1 MLTLLGALS
10 GVLVGGS
17 PASSGKK
24 LKPFPEVIQLP
35 TGFQPEGIEVG
46 RGTTFYVGSVANG
59 AIFRG
64 NLRTGT
70 GAVFIPG
77 AVGKAATGIELDSRK
92 RLFVA
97 GAATGDAYVYSA
109 KTGALI
115 RTYNLGT
122 SPTFINDVVVTH
134 NAAYFTES
142 RKNVLYRVP
151 IGATGALGDAQTI
164 TLGGDY
170 VHVPGAFNLNGI
182 DATRSGKTLVAVQ
195 TVNGRLYAINP
206 ASGVARLISL
216 GGESVP
222 NGDGILLTG
231 KRLYVVQNQLN
242 LVAVIVLRPGF
253 ASGRVLTRLSDTDFS
268 VPTTIDDLGKAPV
281 RRERPLRR
289 AGSGDRGIPGRAAEE
304 AGRAVRGNHC
314 GGRRQRR
321 PPLVGVAEPPRLR
334 AFCKPRLP
342 RRCLQSRWRG
352 WPNAREGAAAGGP
365 SRRCAASIKSGV
377 VKPSVNVA

>member
-1 MLTLLGALS
+1 MLRIVSMLTLLGVLS

-46 RGTTFYVGSVANG
+46 RGTSFYVGSVANG

-77 AVGKAATGIELDSRK
+77 AAGKAATGIELDSRK

-97 GAATGDAYVYSA
+97 GAATGDAYVYEA
-109 KTGALI
+109 
-115 RTYNLGT
+115 
-122 SPTFINDVVVTH
+122 
-134 NAAYFTES
+134 
-142 RKNVLYRVP
+142 RKNVFYRVP
-151 IGATGALGDAQTI
+151 IGPTGALGDAQTI

-182 DATRSGKTLVAVQ
+182 DATPSGKTLVAVQ
-195 TVNGRLYAINP
+195 TANGRLYAINP

-253 ASGRVLTRLSDTDFS
+253 ASGRVLTRLSDTDLS
-268 VPTTIDDLGKAPV
+268 IPTTIDDLGK
-281 RRERPLRR
+281 RLY
-289 AGSGDRGIPGRAAEE
+289 
-304 AGRAVRGNHC
+304 AV
-314 GGRRQRR
+314 
-321 PPLVGVAEPPRLR
+321 
-334 AFCKPRLP
+334 
-342 RRCLQSRWRG
+342 
-352 WPNAREGAAAGGP
+352 NARFGVPEPENAAYQVVQLRKPEG
-365 SRRCAASIKSGV
+365 S
-377 VKPSVNVA
+377 